1 MVCPGWWRKIPYCWI
16 EDNAIMT
23 LGIIYFKIKILIP
36 VSGEDYGIST
46 AG

>member
-1 MVCPGWWRKIPYCWI
+1 MEKEIVKETSTVAKTRVTNKV
-16 EDNAIMT
+16 
-23 LGIIYFKIKILIP
+23 LVKILIP